1 MENLDTT
8 LGAVFAGMLFLIWIL
23 PGVVC
28 RKGKAPEDFPPRK
41 GGWQVPRSIRGPVP
55 TLLPRHQSRT
65 SFRSPPS
72 LVNVMK

>member
-1 MENLDTT
+1 MEHLDTT

-41 GGWQVPRSIRGPVP
+41 GGWQVPRSV
-55 TLLPRHQSRT
+55 
-65 SFRSPPS
+65 
-72 LVNVMK
+72 